1 MFFRGGRN
9 LLYAILLFFCVGII
23 FLYNIPR
30 RDEDPMRLDYVMGKP
45 LEKINLDYKK
55 NIFFSVKTSVKN
67 YRTRLSLLLL
77 TWFQTVDKDQVKT
90 NSSVVRVFGMVNC
103 SITIDGG

>member
-1 MFFRGGRN
+1 M
-9 LLYAILLFFCVGII
+9 
-23 FLYNIPR
+23 
-30 RDEDPMRLDYVMGKP
+30 MGKP

-77 TWFQTVDKDQVKT
+77 TWFQTVDKDQVWG
-90 NSSVVRVFGMVNC
+90 VAQC
-103 SITIDGG
+103 SG

>member
-1 MFFRGGRN
+1 MFFRGGRS
-9 LLYAILLFFCVGII
+9 LFYAILLFFFVGIL
-23 FLYNIPR
+23 FLYSIPGIS

-77 TWFQTVDKDQVKT
+77 TWFQTVDKDQV
-90 NSSVVRVFGMVNC
+90 
-103 SITIDGG
+103 ITGD